1 MTETA
6 AIQTRIGYMSQ
17 LFSLYSDLTVEENLA
32 FFARLYG
39 VSGVRRKERIDW
51 ALEMA
56 GLGDRR
62 DRLTAELPLGYKQ
75 RLALGSAVLHEPPIL
90 FLDEPT
96 SGVDPLS
103 RRNFWELIYDLASK
117 GTTVFV
123 TTHYMEEAEHC
134 HRLALMNRGGLI
146 ALDSPKRLRDE
157 MEAALFE
164 VRTPDGLRAV
174 EALKGLPEVLDVAL
188 FGRALHV
195 TVGDAG
201 GAGGCVGS
209 THTRGGRSD
218 SRLKFKRLS
227 AVARKEVLHLR
238 RDPRSL
244 ILAFLLPVL
253 LTVLF
258 GYAISWDVDDI
269 ETAVLDQD
277 RSKASRELLDA
288 FRSSGYFRLSIFL
301 EDPSEIRGLI
311 DRGEVRIVLVIPP
324 DFTRDLGAGRTAR
337 IQAIV
342 DGTDANTANIAMG
355 SAGGIVQSSSPR
367 IPSGGARFLPPIR
380 AESRVWYNEELS
392 SRNMIVPGLVAV
404 IMMIIAAM
412 LTSLTIAREW
422 ERGTMEQLV
431 ATPVTR
437 TEVVLGKMLP
447 YIGIGLFDVFA
458 VSAIGVLLFGVPL
471 RGSPLLL
478 MVLSIA
484 FLVGALGMGMLISA
498 VTRSQV
504 LATQVAMVATYLPSF
519 LLSGFM
525 FDVKVMPRLL
535 EWLTYLIPAR
545 YFLVVT
551 RGIFLK
557 GVGVEVLWGQGLL
570 MIAFGVAGFVAA
582 VSAFRKEIE

>member
-1 MTETA
+1 
-6 AIQTRIGYMSQ
+6 
-17 LFSLYSDLTVEENLA
+17 LSLT
-32 FFARLYG
+32 
-39 VSGVRRKERIDW
+39 
-51 ALEMA
+51 
-56 GLGDRR
+56 
-62 DRLTAELPLGYKQ
+62 
-75 RLALGSAVLHEPPIL
+75 
-90 FLDEPT
+90 
-96 SGVDPLS
+96 
-103 RRNFWELIYDLASK
+103 
-117 GTTVFV
+117 
-123 TTHYMEEAEHC
+123 
-134 HRLALMNRGGLI
+134 
-146 ALDSPKRLRDE
+146 
-157 MEAALFE
+157 
-164 VRTPDGLRAV
+164 
-174 EALKGLPEVLDVAL
+174 
-188 FGRALHV
+188 
-195 TVGDAG
+195 
-201 GAGGCVGS
+201 
-209 THTRGGRSD
+209 
-218 SRLKFKRLS
+218 RLS

-301 EDPSEIRGLI
+301 EDPREIRGII

-355 SAGGIVQSSSPR
+355 YARGIVQSYSLR
-367 IPSGGARFLPPIR
+367 IASGGARFRPPIR

-422 ERGTMEQLV
+422 ERGTMEQLA

-447 YIGIGLFDVFA
+447 YVGIGLFDVIA
-458 VSAIGVLLFGVPL
+458 VSAIGVLLFGVPF

-478 MVLSIA
+478 MALSIA

-504 LATQVAMVATYLPSF
+504 LATQVAMVATYMPSF

-557 GVGVEVLWGQGLL
+557 GVGAEVLWSQGLL
-570 MIAFGVAGFVAA
+570 MIAFGIAGFVAA
-582 VSAFRKEIE
+582 VSVFRKELT